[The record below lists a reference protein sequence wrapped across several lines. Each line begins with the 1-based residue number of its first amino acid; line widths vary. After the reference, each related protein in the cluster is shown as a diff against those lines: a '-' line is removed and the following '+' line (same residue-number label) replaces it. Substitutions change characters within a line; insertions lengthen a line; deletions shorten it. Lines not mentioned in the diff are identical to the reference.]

1 VRNQC
6 RIRFSL
12 IHDLPSALAGIIIMK
27 RTPREF
33 AAFLAA
39 EARKWPPILKASGV
53 KPE

>member
-1 VRNQC
+1 VPK
-6 RIRFSL
+6 S
-12 IHDLPSALAGIIIMK
+12 SS
-27 RTPREF
+27 PREF